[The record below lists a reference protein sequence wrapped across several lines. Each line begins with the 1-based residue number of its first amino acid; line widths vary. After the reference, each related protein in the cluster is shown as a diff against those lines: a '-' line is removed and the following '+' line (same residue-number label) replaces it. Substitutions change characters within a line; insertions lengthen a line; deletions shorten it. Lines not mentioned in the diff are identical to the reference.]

1 MQFSRSL
8 NGLPLA
14 WGAKAHASTCRR
26 DPFYFAGRWG
36 SGGICAPELVQRL
49 SFFVG
54 SDDEPTSFTL
64 VGNSADS
71 RRPTV

>member
-14 WGAKAHASTCRR
+14 WGAKAHANTCRWDLLYVA
-26 DPFYFAGRWG
+26 DPWG
-36 SGGICAPELVQRL
+36 SGGIFALVLEQRL

-54 SDDEPTSFTL
+54 SDDEPTPFTL
-64 VGNSADS
+64 VRNSADS
-71 RRPTV
+71 